1 MLTLPGTEGPRFES
15 LVTAGMRA
23 IQARSDEGGHYQ
35 LICNPSEQ
43 DGVVGALPVSGQETE
58 PDKANFL

>member
-1 MLTLPGTEGPRFES
+1 MLTLPGTAGPRFES

-23 IQARSDEGGHYQ
+23 VQAHLEEGGHYQ
-35 LICNPSEQ
+35 LICNPNGQ
-43 DGVVGALPVSGQETE
+43 DDRVGALLVSGQERE